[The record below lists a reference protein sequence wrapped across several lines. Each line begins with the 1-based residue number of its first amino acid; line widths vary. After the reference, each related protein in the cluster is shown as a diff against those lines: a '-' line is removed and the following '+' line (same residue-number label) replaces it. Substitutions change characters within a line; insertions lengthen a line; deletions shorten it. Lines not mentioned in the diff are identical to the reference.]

1 MFLRFQSTAIE
12 AVAPLCRAVM
22 ANFRLVC
29 AAAMTVG
36 IAICFTG
43 AITLAD
49 EPISAIVA
57 PAVDPAKVAL
67 GKVLFHDPR
76 LSGDGKRSCATCH
89 DTSSNGAS
97 EVRFDSS
104 PSGEPLQFNTPTVFN
119 ATLNFRFNWEG
130 NFSVLQDHVRS
141 LIRNPD
147 VMGGQMDKVVQILGS
162 DPAIRDLAEGAYGG
176 ALDENNLVDALSTY
190 ESSLVLVD
198 SPFDRWLSGD
208 KSALTE
214 EQARGYR
221 RFREI
226 GCATCHQGRNVGGN
240 LYQRHGIFHPLASPN
255 PPRVR
260 VPSLRTVY
268 FTPPY
273 FHDGSAE
280 TLDQAIRAMGRA
292 QLDVALDDEDVKSIE
307 AFLKSLAGTYEGKSL
322 RKTTP

>member
-1 MFLRFQSTAIE
+1 MFLHFQSNGIE
-12 AVAPLCRAVM
+12 AAASLGRAFMAYFRLARAV
-22 ANFRLVC
+22 AV
-29 AAAMTVG
+29 TTS
-36 IAICFTG
+36 IAIFSHG
-43 AITLAD
+43 AVTRAD

-57 PAVDPAKVAL
+57 PAVDPAKVTL

-89 DTSSNGAS
+89 DTLSNGAS
-97 EVRFDSS
+97 GVRFNSS

-130 NFSVLQDHVRS
+130 NFSILQDHARS

-147 VMGGQMDKVVQILGS
+147 VMGGEMNKVVQILGS
-162 DPAIRDLAEGAYGG
+162 DPAIRELAKGAYG
-176 ALDENNLVDALSTY
+176 ATLDENNLVDALATY
-190 ESSLVLVD
+190 QRSLVLVD

-208 KSALTE
+208 KNALTE
-214 EQARGYR
+214 EQVRGYR

-240 LYQRHGIFHPLASPN
+240 LYQRHGIFHPLASPD

-268 FTPPY
+268 YTPPY

-292 QLDVALDDEDVKSIE
+292 QLDVALDDSDVKSIE
-307 AFLKSLAGTYEGKSL
+307 AFLKSLAGTYEGKTL
-322 RKTTP
+322 RNATP